1 MIKLYRAALRL
12 LPRETRER
20 HGDQMAQVFEEIVR
34 EARRR
39 LRPGAVARVTAAEL
53 AALLRFAWRERRG
66 VSPPA
71 RTNERFVSSSL
82 SPERRTLLLA
92 PLIQDLRY
100 SARLLRRAPGFAVTC
115 VATMALA
122 IGANTAIFSVVNGVL
137 LKSLPFRDPAQVVA
151 LGHYT
156 NGGDS
161 LDSTTPGNLYD
172 WMKSATAFE
181 SMAGFTSTE
190 RIVTHNGNAERIR
203 GGLSIGGL
211 FDVLGR
217 EAAEGRTLSAADDD
231 PGAEP
236 VMVLSAGL
244 ALRLFGGER
253 SVGQSLAV
261 NSVPHAVVGV
271 MPPDFAFF
279 DYDYQY
285 WIPARFDAAFRENRD
300 QYFLLGVARLRSGTT
315 IVQAD
320 AQLNT
325 VMDAIRREYPQF
337 TENAV
342 AALVPM
348 KEALLDGVETRLL
361 LLMGAVIF
369 VLLIACANLGNLL
382 LARALTRRRE
392 MALRHALG
400 AGHGRLVRQMMAESL
415 LLSTLGGLAGL
426 GLGAALLQVLV
437 AYLPDNLPRLQ
448 GIELDLTVL
457 LFTLSASLA
466 AGLLFGVFP
475 AMQLA
480 SRAPMPVLREG
491 ARGSARGGLVRQ
503 SLVTSELALALMLLV
518 GAGLLVR
525 SFAELVEVPPG
536 FATEGLLTFTASIP
550 TTTYRTAA
558 ERSAFFERAA
568 TELESLPGVR
578 SVTMTTTLPVAGRG
592 NGAWF
597 NIVDRPVPPNETPPG
612 LPNRVVRA
620 NYFES
625 LGIPLLKG
633 RAFALGDG
641 LDGTRA
647 VVISESV
654 ARRFFPDVDP
664 IGRRVYMGAPE
675 NRVVPDSEIVGVVAD
690 VKQTGL
696 DEERPEAVYAPHAL
710 VPAISSFTFAIRSTT
725 DPAGLAPAAR
735 DLMRRLDPGVP
746 LIRVQTMDEIL
757 GRATAPARST
767 MVLVSLFGGVAL
779 ALAVIGVFGVLS
791 YTVNQQTTE
800 LGIRMALGAS
810 ASSVKLLVLGQGLVP
825 VAVGVVLGVTG
836 ALMLARYMEKLLFGV
851 TPADP
856 MTFVGVAGLLAAMA
870 AAAAYIPARRATRL
884 DPVRVLRQE

>member
-1 MIKLYRAALRL
+1 MTRLYRTALRL

-20 HGDQMAQVFEEIVR
+20 HGDQMAEVFEEIAR

-39 LRPGAVARVTAAEL
+39 GRPGAVARVAAAEL
-53 AALLRFAWRERRG
+53 GALVRFAWRERRG
-66 VSPPA
+66 LAPS
-71 RTNERFVSSSL
+71 RKKERFPSSAIP
-82 SPERRTLLLA
+82 PERRTPMLA
-92 PLIQDLRY
+92 PLVQDLRY
-100 SARLLRRAPGFAVTC
+100 SARLLRRAPGFALTS

-137 LKSLPFRDPAQVVA
+137 LKSLPFREPARLVV
-151 LGHYT
+151 LGHHT

-172 WMKSATAFE
+172 WMESATAFE
-181 SMAGFTSTE
+181 SMAGFTPTE
-190 RIVTHNGNAERIR
+190 RIVTHNGNAERLR
-203 GGLSIGGL
+203 GGLSIGSL
-211 FDVLGR
+211 FEVLGR

-236 VMVLSAGL
+236 VMVLSTSL
-244 ALRLFGGER
+244 ARRLFGGER
-253 SVGQSLAV
+253 SIGQSLAV
-261 NSVPHAVVGV
+261 NSVPHTVVGV
-271 MPPDFAFF
+271 MPRDFAFF
-279 DYDYQY
+279 DYDYEY
-285 WIPARFDAAFRENRD
+285 WIPARFDAAFRNNRD
-300 QYFLLGVARLRSGTT
+300 QYFLLGIARLRSGTT
-315 IVQAD
+315 IAQAD

-325 VMDAIRREYPQF
+325 VMDAIRRDYPRF

-342 AALVPM
+342 AAVVPM

-382 LARALTRRRE
+382 LARASTRQRE

-426 GLGAALLQVLV
+426 GLGTALLRVLV
-437 AYLPDNLPRLQ
+437 AHLPDNLPRLQ
-448 GIELDLTVL
+448 GIELDLNVL

-466 AGLLFGVFP
+466 AGLLFGVVP
-475 AMQLA
+475 AMLLA

-491 ARGSARGGLVRQ
+491 VRGSARGGLMRK
-503 SLVTSELALALMLLV
+503 SLVTSEVALALMLLV

-525 SFAELVEVPPG
+525 SFGELVEVPPG
-536 FATEGLLTFTASIP
+536 FATDGLLTFTASIP
-550 TTTYRTAA
+550 TTTYRTPA

-597 NIVDRPVPPNETPPG
+597 NIVDRPLPPNETPPG
-612 LPNRVVRA
+612 VPNRVVRA

-625 LGIPLLKG
+625 LGIPVLKG
-633 RAFALGDG
+633 RASGIGDG

-664 IGRRVYMGAPE
+664 IGRVIYMGASD

-710 VPAISSFTFAIRSTT
+710 VPVISSFTFAIRSTT
-725 DPAGLAPAAR
+725 DPAGLAPSAR
-735 DLMRRLDPGVP
+735 EVMRRLDPGVP
-746 LIRVQTMDEIL
+746 LVRVQTMEDIL
-757 GRATAPARST
+757 GRATAPARSS
-767 MVLVSLFGGVAL
+767 MVLVSLFASVAL
-779 ALAVIGVFGVLS
+779 ALAVVGVFGVLS

-810 ASSVKLLVLGQGLVP
+810 ASNVKLHVLGQGMAP
-825 VAVGVVLGVTG
+825 VAAGILLGVTG
-836 ALMLARYMEKLLFGV
+836 ALMLVRYMETLLFGV
-851 TPADP
+851 TPTDP
-856 MTFVGVAGLLAAMA
+856 MTFVTVAAILAAMA
-870 AAAAYIPARRATRL
+870 AAASYLPARRATRL